1 MSKSEN
7 IQNQNPALV
16 RRPGSRSLGKGAQP
30 GSTQFT
36 TDTVHILLLTRT
48 HFQLKA
54 LRGSMQQPDSDAKSD
69 PEVEQLAMEVQE
81 ILYTLTELFS
91 RDCALIQQ
99 QTEEVSLN
107 GTQVLAL

>member
-1 MSKSEN
+1 
-7 IQNQNPALV
+7 
-16 RRPGSRSLGKGAQP
+16 
-30 GSTQFT
+30 
-36 TDTVHILLLTRT
+36 
-48 HFQLKA
+48 
-54 LRGSMQQPDSDAKSD
+54 MQQPDSDAKSD